1 MIVTAQGFDTLLSV
15 LDVRGIREWNL
26 HSMLR
31 KIEPLF
37 KEIVRRNSLD
47 AKVKKQS
54 EESLSSTVDS
64 PYSDALEASTSF
76 LIELSGESGALK
88 RYQDFENWMWR
99 ECISSMLCAAKF
111 GTKRC
116 VELLRG
122 CIRCHEIFA
131 FEEEKCPSCHG
142 NSGTSANDSHF
153 PNHWVKHEE
162 KPSIASASNINLCG
176 SVSSPVRV
184 RLLKI
189 QLSAVEASQIKLF
202 SHS

>member
-1 MIVTAQGFDTLLSV
+1 MQGFDALLAV

-47 AKVKKQS
+47 AKMKKQS
-54 EESLSSTVDS
+54 EESLSSTLDLR
-64 PYSDALEASTSF
+64 YSDASEASTSL
-76 LIELSGESGALK
+76 LIELPDETNGALK
-88 RYQDFENWMWR
+88 RYQDLENWMWR
-99 ECISSMLCAAKF
+99 ECISSSILCAAKF

-122 CIRCHEIFA
+122 CIQCHEVFA
-131 FEEEKCPSCHG
+131 FEEDKCPSCHG
-142 NSGTSANDSHF
+142 NGGTSVKDFHF
-153 PNHWVKHEE
+153 PSWVKHEE
-162 KPSIASASNINLCG
+162 KHSIVSASDINLCG

-189 QLSAVEASQIKLF
+189 QLSAVEASQIIY
-202 SHS
+202 SHF